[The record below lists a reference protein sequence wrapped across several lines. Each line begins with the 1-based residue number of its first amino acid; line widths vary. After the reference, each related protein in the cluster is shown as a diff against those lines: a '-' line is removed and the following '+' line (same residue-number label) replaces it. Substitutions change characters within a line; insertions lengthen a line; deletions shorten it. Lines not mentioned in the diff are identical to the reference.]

1 MMNFDDVYDKVKSYD
16 EISISIYKRK
26 SDADAVNDPTCAPYV
41 VARYVKP
48 SVEGRY
54 KDGVLDMNAN
64 SLRSIAGMIYAMQDV
79 FDSVQF
85 HSYKDRKD
93 GRKGMSVRFVPT
105 A

>member
-1 MMNFDDVYDKVKSYD
+1 MNFDDVYDKVKSYD

-26 SDADAVNDPTCAPYV
+26 SDADAVNDPNCAPYV
-41 VARYVKP
+41 VARYIKP

-79 FDSVQF
+79 FETVQF
-85 HSYKDRKD
+85 HPYKDRRD
-93 GRKGMSVRFVPT
+93 GRKGMSVRFVPL